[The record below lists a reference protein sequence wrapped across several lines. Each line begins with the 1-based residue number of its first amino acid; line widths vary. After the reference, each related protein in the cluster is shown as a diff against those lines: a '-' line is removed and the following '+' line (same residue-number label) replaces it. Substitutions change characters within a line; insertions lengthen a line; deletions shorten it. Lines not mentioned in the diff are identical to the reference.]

1 MDLNLRKNWIGVKM
15 TNADKIRN
23 MSDDELVEVFMDA
36 GHDFPVYCNP
46 IASEVCDFDCGKC
59 CLEWLKEESNDTSG

>member
-1 MDLNLRKNWIGVKM
+1 M
-15 TNADKIRN
+15 TNADKIRS

-46 IASEVCDFDCGKC
+46 IESEVCDFDCGKC
-59 CLEWLKEESNDTSG
+59 CLEWLKEEPNE

>member
-1 MDLNLRKNWIGVKM
+1 MGLNLRKNWIGIKM

-36 GHDFPVYCNP
+36 GHDFPAYCNP
-46 IASEVCDFDCGKC
+46 IAADNSCNYNCGEC
-59 CLEWLKEESNDTSG
+59 CLKWLQEESNE